1 MYSGQTEGHWR
12 SDRQDSRLD
21 RRKRGQT
28 TPVQRVLA
36 PSGLTGLG
44 WRSDRWESP
53 GALGELTGDDFGDIW
68 SGDLDLEH
76 HIDFLY
82 RIEQHAYAEIDQNS
96 AIASNS
102 SRTHELQTRSSKFK
116 IQPSKRWIHAM
127 GV

>member
-1 MYSGQTEGHWR
+1 VLSGVQR

-28 TPVQRVLA
+28 APVQRVLA
-36 PSGLTGLG
+36 PGGLTSLG
-44 WRSDRWESP
+44 WRSNRWESL
-53 GALGELTGDDFGDIW
+53 GALGELTGDDSGDIW

-82 RIEQHAYAEIDQNS
+82 HIGQHAYVEIDQNS

-102 SRTHELQTRSSKFK
+102 EEG
-116 IQPSKRWIHAM
+116 A
-127 GV
+127 